1 MTFILPSSQILIT
14 DEPSHSALWSWRSS
28 AMASTWFL
36 SSCEISEKLIG
47 LFSPLKLAEVETMGL
62 LSLEI
67 SFLQKSSFV
76 RRIPMLPSS
85 AKSSLGS
92 PFGLS

>member
-36 SSCEISEKLIG
+36 ISCEISEKLIG

-67 SFLQKSSFV
+67 SFLPNEFLCSH
-76 RRIPMLPSS
+76 LPP
-85 AKSSLGS
+85 KVL
-92 PFGLS
+92 